1 MKSSRDIRM
10 RHLRSFTALFAA
22 MWVGGC
28 MMQSQEPP
36 PETGPSG
43 FGWAMTMTA
52 SPDVLPKDGI
62 STSVIRVNFR
72 DGSTNAGL
80 GQRRILFSTT
90 AGSLSAGEAVT
101 DASGNA
107 SVVLTAPGLNISGQ
121 TATVSAVPVGTN
133 FDNAVAHLIRIGL
146 MGPDVPVASFTYTP
160 TTVTAGS
167 AVTFDATNS
176 QFGGSNCGFACA
188 YAWDFGDGT
197 TASNQITQHTYQAAG
212 VRNVTLTVT
221 GPGGASSSTTQ
232 AIVIAAGAGGGGGG
246 GGAQVI
252 ASFSVTTA
260 NPTAGSPV
268 SFDASASVGAVNYYW
283 DFGDGNHSA
292 GVGSTS
298 PNAQNTYTTPGNYV
312 VQLTVTG
319 SGGVTASVSQPV
331 TVN

>member
-1 MKSSRDIRM
+1 M

-28 MMQSQEPP
+28 MMQSQTPP

-43 FGWAMTMTA
+43 FGWALSMTA

-62 STSVIRVNFR
+62 STSVIRINFR

-80 GQRRILFSTT
+80 GQRRIVFATT
-90 AGSLSAGEAVT
+90 AGSLSASEAVT

-107 SVVLTAPGLNISGQ
+107 AVILTAPGLNTSGQ

-176 QFGGSNCGFACA
+176 QFGGSNCGFACV

-197 TASNQITQHTYQAAG
+197 AGSNQITQHTYQNAG

-221 GPGGASSSTTQ
+221 GPGGASNSTTM
-232 AIVIAAGAGGGGGG
+232 AIVIAAAAGGGGGG
-246 GGAQVI
+246 GGGGSQVI
-252 ASFSVTTA
+252 ASFIVTTA
-260 NPTAGSPV
+260 NPTVGSPV
-268 SFDASASVGAVNYYW
+268 AFDASASVGAVNYYW
-283 DFGDGNHSA
+283 DYGDGNHSA
-292 GVGSTS
+292 GVGQSL
-298 PNAQNTYTTPGNYV
+298 PQGQNVYMAPGTYV

-319 SGGVTASVSQPV
+319 NGGVTASVSQPV